1 MVASSRWS
9 LRTLSLAVAVAS
21 SGLSIN
27 ASANMG
33 QTPTNY
39 GLLPTDVGSA
49 QALSL
54 FNSQVSATY
63 YNPSYLAKDPRG
75 ELTGG
80 ILHAEQELRA
90 SAADRDGDVLANSPS
105 QQVLIGMK
113 TDLSSLTRLKHP
125 LYLGFVAGVE
135 KFSKEM
141 MAFESTTG
149 VEGQF
154 LNYGR
159 QPLFL
164 NVGGATTLWRG
175 IDVGASARIT
185 LQSTAS
191 MSVTTDL
198 AGNTQYE
205 ALEVSAEPSLRT
217 ILGST
222 VDFGETFCPNSN
234 CWLDGFE
241 AAAAY
246 RTSSYGKTTVAA
258 ETIIPGLIPAS
269 DPLILAV
276 ATYDSF
282 EPSVYSI
289 GAQYSTDRWRVGVTL
304 EQQNWSDLEEK
315 FDRDDIKDQAM
326 AEFDDILIPR
336 IGAEVKLGQH
346 FGVTLGLAYHES
358 PLKSDTTPDVNY
370 FDNDKYIIGLGLSAE
385 YTRTRYL
392 TYPVRLDIGYQHQML
407 EERDFTLSNTRAD
420 GQQSNNIVAT
430 TDGDVDII
438 TGSITLKF

>member
-1 MVASSRWS
+1 MALTSRVS
-9 LRTLSLAVAVAS
+9 VRTLSLAIAVAS
-21 SGLSIN
+21 SGLTLN

-33 QTPTNY
+33 QTPSSY

-49 QALSL
+49 QALSM

-80 ILHAEQELRA
+80 LLHGGQELRA
-90 SAADRDGDVLANSPS
+90 SASDRDGDIMSDSPS

-113 TDLSSLTRLKHP
+113 TNLSSLTRFDHP
-125 LYLGFVAGVE
+125 IYLGFVAGVE

-154 LNYGR
+154 LRYGR
-159 QPLFL
+159 EPLFL

-185 LQSTAS
+185 LHSTAS

-198 AGNTQYE
+198 AGNTEYE
-205 ALEVSAEPSLRT
+205 SLDVSAEPSLRS
-217 ILGST
+217 ILSTT
-222 VDFGETFCPNSN
+222 VDFGETFCPDSD

-241 AAAAY
+241 AAFIY
-246 RTSSYGKTTVAA
+246 RTNSYANTTVEA

-269 DPLILAV
+269 APLILAV
-276 ATYDSF
+276 STFDSF
-282 EPSVYSI
+282 EPSVYGI
-289 GAQYSTDRWRVGVTL
+289 GAQYSTPRWRIGVTL
-304 EQQNWSDLEEK
+304 EQQNWSELGEK
-315 FDRDDIKDQAM
+315 FELDDVKDQAM
-326 AEFDDILIPR
+326 AQFDDILVPR
-336 IGAEVKLGQH
+336 IGAEFKLGEH
-346 FGVTLGLAYHES
+346 FGITVGAAYEES
-358 PLKSDTTPDVNY
+358 ALKSDSTPDVNY
-370 FDNDKYIIGLGLSAE
+370 FDNDKYIIGVGLSAE
-385 YTRTRYL
+385 YTRTRVL
-392 TYPVRLDIGYQHQML
+392 SYPVRLDIGYQHQML
-407 EERDFTLSNTRAD
+407 EEREFTLSNSRAD
-420 GQQSNNIVAT
+420 SQQSNNIVAT
-430 TDGDVDII
+430 TDGDVDIV